1 MLRTALNTLVSVQ
14 YVKCILYFL
23 RRASQHEGFLHY
35 VKSTRYLLRYIN
47 CPFFFL
53 HAANNT
59 LYLVLYAIGAMCFG
73 QPLVRSFVS
82 LTWRTA
88 YYIRERSR
96 TVHFVRCALRAQY
109 PSVLRGCGAVVCTP
123 CCVRA
128 APRLTAQ
135 APCCSL
141 RVPHPGARAPHA
153 APLPC
158 MEPNG

>member
-14 YVKCILYFL
+14 YVKCILYLL

-47 CPFFFL
+47 CPFYCL

-88 YYIRERSR
+88 YYIREQSC

-128 APRLTAQ
+128 ACCSFLCARCTGARTTCPFELLHHLGAAQ
-135 APCCSL
+135 AWHGS
-141 RVPHPGARAPHA
+141 R
-153 APLPC
+153 
-158 MEPNG
+158 

>member
-1 MLRTALNTLVSVQ
+1 MLRTALNTLVSLH
-14 YVKCILYFL
+14 YVKCILYLL

-47 CPFFFL
+47 CPLYFL

-73 QPLVRSFVS
+73 LPLVRSSVS

-88 YYIRERSR
+88 YYIRERSC
-96 TVHFVRCALRAQY
+96 TVHFVRCALRAQC

-128 APRLTAQ
+128 A
-135 APCCSL
+135 CCSFHV
-141 RVPHPGARAPHA
+141 RKVHWCPHHVPI
-153 APLPC
+153 
-158 MEPNG
+158 